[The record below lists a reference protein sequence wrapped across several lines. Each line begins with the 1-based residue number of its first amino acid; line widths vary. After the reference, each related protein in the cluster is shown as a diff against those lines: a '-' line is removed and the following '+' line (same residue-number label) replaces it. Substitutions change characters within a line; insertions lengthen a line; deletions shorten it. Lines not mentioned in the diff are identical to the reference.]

1 MVSDFY
7 QGTLRVMDPN
17 GFLLDIG
24 TSDLRIDDP
33 ARRTWD
39 GELTVSRGS
48 CLDRKSLTAMVETST
63 GLRSLAQISPAPG
76 SERGPFIKMNVA
88 GLGQPPF

>member
-1 MVSDFY
+1 MSDFY

-24 TSDLRIDDP
+24 ASTLRIADP

-39 GELTVSRGS
+39 GDLTVSRGS

-63 GLRSLAQISPAPG
+63 GIRSLAQISPATG
-76 SERGPFIKMNVA
+76 SERGAFIRMNVT
-88 GLGQPPF
+88 GLGEAPF

>member
-1 MVSDFY
+1 MSDFY

-24 TSDLRIDDP
+24 ASHLQITDL
-33 ARRTWD
+33 ARRTWE

-48 CLDRKSLTAMVETST
+48 CLDRKSLTALVETSH
-63 GLRSLAQISPAPG
+63 GVRSLAQISPATGTEP
-76 SERGPFIKMNVA
+76 GPFIKMSVA
-88 GLGQPPF
+88 GLGEAPF

>member
-1 MVSDFY
+1 MSDSY

-24 TSDLRIDDP
+24 ASALQINNQE
-33 ARRTWD
+33 RRTWD

-48 CLDRKSLTAMVETST
+48 CLDRKSLTALVETSD
-63 GLRSLAQISPAPG
+63 GVRSLAQISPAPG
-76 SERGPFIKMNVA
+76 FERGPFIKMSVA
-88 GLGQPPF
+88 GLGEAPF